1 MIGYFY
7 AATLAHG
14 VVVEVDIGA
23 FVESVVR
30 GMLRRRGDVVMDI
43 CKPVSGSVKVASVG
57 EADYLQCQERHFS
70 LLRRHCAR
78 WCEFVCKLVAQTV

>member
-7 AATLAHG
+7 AAALAHG

-23 FVESVVR
+23 FVESVMR

-43 CKPVSGSVKVASVG
+43 CKPASGSVKEEPVG
-57 EADYLQCQERHFS
+57 EADYPQCQEGHFS
-70 LLRRHCAR
+70 LLWRHCAR
-78 WCEFVCKLVAQTV
+78 